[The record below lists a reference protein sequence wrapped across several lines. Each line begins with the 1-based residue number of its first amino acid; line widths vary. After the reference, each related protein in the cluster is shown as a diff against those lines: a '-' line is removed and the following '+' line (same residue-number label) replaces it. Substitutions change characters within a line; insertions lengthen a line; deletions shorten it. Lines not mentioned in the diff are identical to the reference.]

1 MPINLGNA
9 ERYLKRLYTH
19 ITSRDRAIRYKVIY
33 LNCMSQST
41 FYQSVNYTYADYD
54 AWKTLGLVVNFP
66 TIGEPSLSSTAQT
79 YVRFVD
85 FPLIKRIIW
94 ISIYLPSYTEPSWW
108 LYRAYTTHTRI
119 STGN

>member
-79 YVRFVD
+79 YLRFVD
-85 FPLIKRIIW
+85 FPLIKRII
-94 ISIYLPSYTEPSWW
+94 
-108 LYRAYTTHTRI
+108 
-119 STGN
+119 